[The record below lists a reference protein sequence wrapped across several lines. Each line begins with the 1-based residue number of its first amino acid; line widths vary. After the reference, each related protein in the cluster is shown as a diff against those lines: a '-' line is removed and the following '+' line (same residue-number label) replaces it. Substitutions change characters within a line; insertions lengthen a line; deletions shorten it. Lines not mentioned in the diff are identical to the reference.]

1 MEKMKLEVR
10 KKKLIEVD
18 GLKFKDLNG
27 NGKLDPYEDWRLPY
41 EERIKDLVGQMNLD
55 EKVGMM
61 MICTQEMGQSTS
73 PENRSQ
79 DGILN
84 NEYRAEKSSIFANQK
99 EYGNTRT
106 VEELKMRHFILRENY
121 SEKEIAEW
129 INAMNELAEGSR
141 LGIPVIIAS
150 NSRNENAER
159 TFGMNDAVGVFS
171 TWPSTLGLA
180 AAAMG
185 DLAAGKDA
193 SIFSEFAETANEEW
207 KATGIR
213 KGYMYMVDTATDPRW
228 MRIYGTFGE
237 RTDLICEAAK
247 RLLLGFQGEKL
258 GKESTSLTM
267 KHFPSGG
274 PRENGFDPHYAEGKL
289 NVYAT
294 EGSLEKYHLPPFQVC
309 VDYGSTSIMPYYSI
323 PSSKKSAPQ
332 TYKGQT
338 LDFEDVGFAF
348 NKAFLK
354 DMLRDDMG
362 FKGYVNSDSGILDKM
377 CWGMENSSQVD
388 RAAKAINAGTD
399 IIADTNEVFLIK
411 QAVEEGKISIDR
423 IDEAVSRLLHEMF
436 TLGLFDDKTYVDPD
450 KAVEVIQ
457 NPESRKK
464 AYAAHLKSVVPLK
477 NKDCFPWKKGSK
489 VYVEAF
495 HKEAEK
501 AVTYYEEAVELLK
514 SRDDLTY
521 VDKAEDADIVWAL
534 LYPKTGNYFTA
545 TPGLLE
551 LTLCENKTNVALDG
565 EEYKETTLEK
575 VSRLKELSEIAHA
588 HGGKFVVSINTIMP
602 WILDNVEPLTDGLVA
617 HFETLIEAQLD
628 VFTGKAK
635 PSGKL
640 PLTLPASEKVI
651 AVDENYECV
660 SPNDVPGYD
669 KQKYMP
675 KDLHYAY
682 VDEAG
687 NEYISGFGL
696 TF

>member
-1 MEKMKLEVR
+1 MKQMKLEVR
-10 KKKLIEVD
+10 KKKLIKVD
-18 GLKFKDLNG
+18 CLEFKDLNG

-61 MICTQEMGQSTS
+61 MICTQQMGQSTD
-73 PENRSQ
+73 PENRSK

-84 NEYRAEKSSIFANQK
+84 NEYKAEKSSIFANQK
-99 EYGNTRT
+99 EYGNTRS
-106 VEELKMRHFILRENY
+106 VEELQMRHFILRENY
-121 SEKEIAEW
+121 SEKDIAIW
-129 INAMNELAEGSR
+129 INAMNELAEGTR

-171 TWPSTLGLA
+171 TWPSTLGIA
-180 AAAMG
+180 AAALG
-185 DLAAGKDA
+185 DIDQGGDA
-193 SIFSEFAETANEEW
+193 SIFSEFAETASCEW

-274 PRENGFDPHYAEGKL
+274 ARENGFDPHYAEGKY
-289 NVYAT
+289 NAYPT
-294 EGSLEKYHLPPFQVC
+294 EGSLEKYHLPPFKVC
-309 VDYGSTSIMPYYSI
+309 VDYGSASIMPYYSI
-323 PSSKKSAPQ
+323 PSSERSATQ
-332 TYKGQT
+332 TYKGET
-338 LDFEDVGFAF
+338 LNFEDVGFAF
-348 NKAFLK
+348 NKAFLQ
-354 DMLRDDMG
+354 DMLRADMG

-377 CWGMENSSQVD
+377 CWGMEDKSQVE

-399 IIADTNEVFLIK
+399 IIADTNEVFIIK
-411 QAVEEGKISIDR
+411 EAVETGKISTDR
-423 IDEAVSRLLHEMF
+423 INEAVSRLLLEMF

-450 KAVEVIQ
+450 HAVEIVK
-457 NPESRKK
+457 NPDSHRK
-464 AYAAHLKSVVPLK
+464 AYNAHLKSVVPLK
-477 NKDCFPWKKGSK
+477 NKDCFPWNKDSK

-501 AVTYYEEAVELLK
+501 ASTYYEEAVNLIKANDSLIY
-514 SRDDLTY
+514 T
-521 VDKAEDADIVWAL
+521 DKAEEADIIWAL
-534 LYPKTGNYFTA
+534 LYPKSGNYFTA

-551 LTLCENKTNVALDG
+551 LSLCENKTNIALDG
-565 EEYKETTLEK
+565 EEYKETTLEN
-575 VSRLKELSEIAHA
+575 VSKLKKLADIAHKNN
-588 HGGKFVVSINTIMP
+588 GKFVISINTIMP
-602 WILDNVEPLTDGLVA
+602 WILDNIEPMADGLVA
-617 HFETLIEAQLD
+617 HFETLIKAQLD
-628 VFTGKAK
+628 IYTGKVKA
-635 PSGKL
+635 SGKL
-640 PLTLPASEKVI
+640 PLTLPASEEVI
-651 AVDENYECV
+651 AVDENYKCV

-675 KDLHYAY
+675 DGMHYAY
-682 VDEAG
+682 VDENG